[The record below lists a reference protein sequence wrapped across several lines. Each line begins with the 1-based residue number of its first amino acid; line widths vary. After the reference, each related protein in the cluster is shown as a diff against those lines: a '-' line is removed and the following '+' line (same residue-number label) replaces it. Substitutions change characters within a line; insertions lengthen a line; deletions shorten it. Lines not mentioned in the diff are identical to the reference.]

1 MGGYQ
6 EAVSTPSQFGFR
18 IYKLTKDGPLAK
30 GGAKEIIDFIIPPI
44 EVLTQKNSFND
55 WITSLADKTITIK
68 LYSLLHRSFKYIEI
82 KTNPLNSK
90 EGILGAAVKYENFEN
105 ADKNLLHITSVAENS
120 FAKNKLNL
128 IPNDD
133 YIIATKTKNSPII
146 SLNKE
151 GFNPLEILNIVI
163 NSNIGNDVS
172 FFIYNI
178 KTGFRVVEIKL
189 ENDNNNNFILG
200 CDVAYGAL
208 HEFPKFVNN
217 VNDNIKEIKNENK
230 EIKEE
235 KTSDNINIVNNEKKE
250 NEIKVNE
257 NIVGDINNKIEDKNL
272 EIVEEDI
279 I

>member
-105 ADKNLLHITSVAENS
+105 ADKNLLHITSVGENS

-189 ENDNNNNFILG
+189 EKDNNNNFILG

-217 VNDNIKEIKNENK
+217 VNNNIKEIKNENK

-235 KTSDNINIVNNEKKE
+235 IASDNIVNNDKKE

-272 EIVEEDI
+272 EIAKRNI